1 MTGTGYRVLA
11 ILPGFALLAVLA
23 MAEAAAGGATT
34 NLQIPR
40 IDVPRVVP
48 HETPPGGV
56 RDPTIPA
63 HRMKVIAPQ
72 KDRNARGCGPGV
84 TRNAPK
90 GGPGVFAPPGCG
102 RAVKGPPPNDPPGC
116 ARIGEVRI
124 CP

>member
-1 MTGTGYRVLA
+1 MAGAGYRVLA
-11 ILPGFALLAVLA
+11 ILPGFALALALA
-23 MAEAAAGGATT
+23 MAEAAGAGATT

-48 HETPPGGV
+48 NTIPPGGV

-63 HRMKVIAPQ
+63 HRMKVIAPEE
-72 KDRNARGCGPGV
+72 DRNARGCGPGV

-90 GGPGVFAPPGCG
+90 GGPGVFALPGCG
-102 RAVKGPPPNDPPGC
+102 RVVKGPAPNDPPGC
-116 ARIGEVRI
+116 ARMGEVRI